1 MDKGLANPICTER
14 RGLVWP
20 NIFLVT
26 IFSSWFLNSM
36 SWTLCTWFNDSD
48 TWVSGSRRG
57 RVVKASDL
65 KSDSLWERRFES
77 CRLRDFC
84 KKNSHLHRLIMKSH
98 NYHVCIVAVV
108 AEWLRR
114 LTRNQIPSGSVGS
127 SPTDCDISFKLHF
140 NYWVIIKKITTFVT
154 LDRTGDHY
162 IRLLIL
168 FPIIVMTLDWTIIC
182 PSIILLKGAW
192 FDSHEPYRKITTC
205 RDPGSNRGPLDLQ
218 SNALPTELS
227 RQISHLNFLSIKFL

>member
-84 KKNSHLHRLIMKSH
+84 KKNSHSHRLIIKSH
-98 NYHVCIVAVV
+98 NYYICIVAVV

-140 NYWVIIKKITTFVT
+140 NYWVIIKKLQHSWPWIEPGAITSDYSYFFLSLWWLWIGLSSVQVSSYSKVH
-154 LDRTGDHY
+154 G
-162 IRLLIL
+162 LIL
-168 FPIIVMTLDWTIIC
+168 TNNIE
-182 PSIILLKGAW
+182 K
-192 FDSHEPYRKITTC
+192 
-205 RDPGSNRGPLDLQ
+205 
-218 SNALPTELS
+218 
-227 RQISHLNFLSIKFL
+227 

>member
-140 NYWVIIKKITTFVT
+140 NYWVIIKKLQHSWPWIEPGTITSDYSYF
-154 LDRTGDHY
+154 
-162 IRLLIL
+162 
-168 FPIIVMTLDWTIIC
+168 
-182 PSIILLKGAW
+182 
-192 FDSHEPYRKITTC
+192 
-205 RDPGSNRGPLDLQ
+205 
-218 SNALPTELS
+218 
-227 RQISHLNFLSIKFL
+227 FLSLWWLWIGLSFVQVSSYSKVHGSILMNNIEK

>member
-127 SPTDCDISFKLHF
+127 NPTDCARFFGIFFMSSSEA
-140 NYWVIIKKITTFVT
+140 
-154 LDRTGDHY
+154 
-162 IRLLIL
+162 
-168 FPIIVMTLDWTIIC
+168 FPFSWTNSCFMTDYL
-182 PSIILLKGAW
+182 
-192 FDSHEPYRKITTC
+192 
-205 RDPGSNRGPLDLQ
+205 PGSSCSEIYFESPKW
-218 SNALPTELS
+218 
-227 RQISHLNFLSIKFL
+227 IKIFY